1 MSEQHKFV
9 GFDSKCEDC
18 GIYYASDY
26 IEFHKKHRCLKK
38 PYNLENHPDFQQ
50 QLKKRKAEKSTQ
62 LLNLPAPKNHSL
74 PTQQYQDIVSH
85 ALKGIRKKKQQLQPC
100 PHCNTNVKQISLKKH
115 ISICPALKLKA
126 NLQKNLKNK
135 GFSEKLNPRKKDVG
149 EKLTDCPHCNLKL
162 KTKNLQKHIFTFH
175 SSISSKPQNA
185 ENIAP
190 NVVCSKCG
198 AFYSALAAKCP
209 QCNDNRIRI
218 KTLSPINKLYKCQ
231 QCKRPTMYAASACQF
246 CGDK

>member
-1 MSEQHKFV
+1 MSEQPKFV

-18 GIYYASDY
+18 GNYYASDY

-38 PYNLENHPDFQQ
+38 PYNFENHPDFQQ

-74 PTQQYQDIVSH
+74 PTRQYQDIVSH
-85 ALKGIRKKKQQLQPC
+85 ALKGIRQKKKQLQPC
-100 PHCNTNVKQISLKKH
+100 PHCNTNVKQIRLKKH
-115 ISICPALKLKA
+115 ISICPALKPEA

-149 EKLTDCPHCNLKL
+149 EKLSDCPHCNLKL

-175 SSISSKPQNA
+175 SSISSKPQSA
-185 ENIAP
+185 ENIAQ
-190 NVVCSKCG
+190 NVVCSKCK

-209 QCNDNRIRI
+209 QCNN
-218 KTLSPINKLYKCQ
+218 
-231 QCKRPTMYAASACQF
+231 
-246 CGDK
+246 